1 MKSRLFFCLLSL
13 LGLVADRMAA
23 TAAPIY
29 GLTTG
34 NLLVRF
40 DSANPG
46 AIVQVLL
53 VSGLQSGEVLQGID
67 FRPATGEL
75 LALGNSPRLY
85 VVSTNTGT
93 ATAIGAPGAFT
104 LVGAAFGLDVNPTVD
119 RVRVVSDADQNIRLN
134 PSTGALAAT
143 DTLLNPGNP
152 NVVAVAYA
160 RNYPGAAT
168 TTLYGIDSGADTLV
182 FHNPPN
188 SGTLNLIGAL
198 GFDTG
203 PLCGFDISAT
213 EEAFAVLTPTG
224 GALSQLFRINLATG
238 AATLL
243 GEVGGGA
250 IISDLAIVPIPLVR
264 FGSAL
269 YLGAEA
275 DGKAMVSVSRV
286 NGSQGSMTVNFSA
299 TAGTASAG
307 TDFQAGSGQITFTNG
322 QTAATFEVPLVDDA
336 IAELH
341 ETVLLALS
349 AVAPDGLVGGITN
362 ATLEIV
368 SRQDLPVYL
377 LTTANQLLRFSS
389 TPSVIQTNLAITGL
403 QVGEVV
409 LGIDFRPATGQ
420 LYGLGSA
427 SRLYV
432 INAGTGVASQ
442 VGSAGAFTLSGTEF
456 GFDFNPTV
464 DRIRVVSDADQ
475 NLRLNSSDGTLV
487 ATDAMLNPGNPNV
500 MASAYL
506 NNFAGTAATAL
517 YGIDS
522 LADALVLQNPPNNG
536 TLILI
541 GSLGVDVTETGGFDY
556 TEADQAAYAV
566 FKRAPAATSE
576 IYRIHLNTG
585 VATLLGAVNSAASIR
600 GIAIPEPAPTL
611 KISQTG
617 NSTVLSWTAASA
629 GYVLERSDSLGAP
642 TWDANLPL
650 PIIVTDQKVV
660 TTPLVTTNR
669 FFRLRR

>member
-1 MKSRLFFCLLSL
+1 MKSRLVTCLVSL
-13 LGLVADRMAA
+13 LVLIAVRRDAD
-23 TAAPIY
+23 AAPIY

-46 AIVQVLL
+46 TPVQVLL

-85 VVSTNTGT
+85 VVNTNTGT
-93 ATAIGAPGAFT
+93 AAATGSPGTFA
-104 LVGAAFGLDVNPTVD
+104 LVGTAFGFDVNPTVD

-143 DTLLNPGNP
+143 DTPLNPGNP

-160 RNYPGAAT
+160 NNYPGATT
-168 TTLYGIDSGADTLV
+168 TTLYGIDSVADTLV

-188 SGTLNLIGAL
+188 AGLLNLVGAL
-198 GFDTG
+198 GFDSG
-203 PLCGFDISAT
+203 PLCGFDVSAT
-213 EEAFAVLTPTG
+213 GEAFAVMTPAG
-224 GALSQLFRINLATG
+224 GTVSKLFRINLATG
-238 AATLL
+238 AATVL
-243 GEVGGGA
+243 GDVGGGA
-250 IISDLAIVPIPLVR
+250 IFSDVAMVPIPLVR
-264 FGSAL
+264 FDSAL
-269 YLGAEA
+269 SLGAES
-275 DGKAMVSVSRV
+275 DGKALVSVSRV
-286 NGSQGSMTVNFSA
+286 NGSQGSMTVNYSA
-299 TAGTASAG
+299 AAGTASAG
-307 TDFQAGSGQITFTNG
+307 KDFQDGSGQITFTNG

-336 IAELH
+336 IAELN

-349 AVAPDGLVGGITN
+349 AVAPAGFVGGTTN

-389 TPSVIQTNLAITGL
+389 TPGVIQDTLAISGL
-403 QVGEVV
+403 QVGETV

-420 LYGLGSA
+420 LFGLGSA

-432 INAGTGVASQ
+432 IDTGTGVASQ

-456 GFDFNPTV
+456 GFDFNPSV

-475 NLRLNSSDGTLV
+475 NLRLNPSNGTLA
-487 ATDAMLNPGNPNV
+487 ATDAMLNPGSPNV

-506 NNFAGTAATAL
+506 NNFAGTATTVL

-522 LADALVLQNPPNNG
+522 LADTLVLQNPPNNG

-541 GSLGVDVTETGGFDY
+541 GSLGVDVTEVGGFDY
-556 TEADQAAYAV
+556 TEADEAAYAV

-576 IYRIHLNTG
+576 IYRIDLNTG
-585 VATLLGAVNSAASIR
+585 AATLLGAVNSAAAIR
-600 GIAIPEPAPTL
+600 GIAIPEPAPAL

-617 NSTVLSWTAASA
+617 NSTVVSWSAAST
-629 GYVLERSDSLGAP
+629 GYVLEMSDTLSAP
-642 TWDANLPL
+642 SWDTNLPQ

-660 TTPLVTTNR
+660 TTMLVSTNR
-669 FFRLRR
+669 FFRLRK